1 MPGKIID
8 VKLRNQSINCNLV
21 FLDPDYRHFELM
33 KIQLSEID
41 MSEIKNSKSIS

>member
-21 FLDPDYRHFELM
+21 FQDPDYRHFEQM
-33 KIQLSEID
+33 KIQLREID
-41 MSEIKNSKSIS
+41 MPESKNCKSIS